1 MDKTIKKLKLKD
13 IGYSDF
19 FEDNRKS
26 TVDNTLTSARII
38 SEHRELYVLR
48 NETSELSA
56 KITGKMMFTALSR
69 EDYPA
74 VGDWVL
80 ITILDKKQA
89 IIREILP
96 RKTVLIRKSA
106 SRSATQIIASNIDTA
121 FIVQSPDRDYNL
133 NRFERYLS
141 LAESGNIKPVIVLNK
156 TDLISESDLEL
167 KLDELKTRFKN
178 TDIYATSTVTG
189 KGSADF
195 KRNIKPG
202 VTYCFIGSSGVGKSS
217 IINMLIGENLIK
229 TGEISSYTNR
239 GKHVTSHREL
249 FILEKGGLLID
260 NPGMREIGVL
270 DSEAGIQNVFSE
282 IHYLSIKCKFS
293 NCTHINEPNC
303 AILGA
308 INSGMLDEDK
318 YDNYIKL
325 LIMSFDI
332 CYVKP
337 GKGKELEEINKE
349 WVVLSREKNVP
360 TGFNL
365 FEGDIGTDMPV
376 VVISEKGK
384 DAADFFS
391 QNAKNW
397 ELWGEKGRE
406 LWKKTEAVY
415 RKIETKTA
423 WFLPDL
429 SYIPEEK

>member
-1 MDKTIKKLKLKD
+1 MKTERASAAAQVMPLMRNVRIKNKMDKTIKKLKLKD

-26 TVDNTLTSARII
+26 TVDNTLTPARII
-38 SEHRELYVLR
+38 SEHKELYVLR

-121 FIVQSPDRDYNL
+121 FIIQSPDRDYNL

-178 TDIYATSTVTG
+178 TDIYAISTVTG
-189 KGSADF
+189 KGRADF
-195 KRNIKPG
+195 KRNIKLG

-282 IHYLSIKCKFS
+282 IHDLSIKCKFS
-293 NCTHINEPNC
+293 NCTHINEPSC

-308 INSGMLDEDK
+308 INSGMLDKDK

-325 LIMSFDI
+325 LKENEYNTMTKFEKRKED
-332 CYVKP
+332 YKF
-337 GKGKELEEINKE
+337 GKFI
-349 WVVLSREKNVP
+349 
-360 TGFNL
+360 
-365 FEGDIGTDMPV
+365 
-376 VVISEKGK
+376 
-384 DAADFFS
+384 
-391 QNAKNW
+391 
-397 ELWGEKGRE
+397 
-406 LWKKTEAVY
+406 
-415 RKIETKTA
+415 KTA
-423 WFLPDL
+423 KKQKKKYKIDFDG
-429 SYIPEEK
+429 